1 MEPPT
6 AITPYSEN
14 NLDSV
19 KPNFPLKIV
28 PNNNKDYTI
37 QFGIEDNFQ
46 KSLVIKVS
54 RAHEI
59 YFFLNKYTLEEIH
72 ALSNIFLVYDSLEKI
87 ISLFSNLDFDI
98 IENDEKLVVKFSI
111 FLPAGEK
118 KIVKLDDLQKNF
130 LDSNQLIKENEILK
144 QRISQNENEI
154 KLLKEEN
161 KRLWDE
167 INKLKYVNNYSQ
179 NSYQNINN
187 LKNLNQ
193 VSSDTHSYEKDL
205 NFGHS
210 FESKIINSI
219 NDIDFIFNRI
229 KKRDP
234 LNYFSKI
241 NLLYRASR
249 DGDRTEKCH
258 ELCDNKENIIILIK
272 SNYGYTFGGYCKIG
286 FKTTKKELTKIDNN
300 SFIFSVDSKKIY
312 SPSKNRAIIVYTT
325 NNYGLCFYKCLGFY
339 DNFLNKNNSF
349 VCEEGSEKILDNPP
363 SNKEI
368 NGGKKQF
375 KCHELEVFQI
385 L

>member
-54 RAHEI
+54 RAHKI
-59 YFFLNKYTLEEIH
+59 YYFLNKYTLEEIH

-368 NGGKKQF
+368 NGGKKKF
-375 KCHELEVFQI
+375 KCQELEVFQI